1 MATGQEDDYTTGC
14 CLLDYNYFKK
24 CNNMIGIDLSKQQ
37 VSDAEPDAIQ
47 FYRKSRSRR
56 NYNIFFHY

>member
-24 CNNMIGIDLSKQQ
+24 YNNMIGIDFSKQQ
-37 VSDAEPDAIQ
+37 VFDAEPDAIQ
-47 FYRKSRSRR
+47 FYWKSRSSRK
-56 NYNIFFHY
+56 YNIFFHY